1 MSGAK
6 RASRALA
13 LAALAGV
20 VLALA
25 GCGGAE
31 QEDDALP
38 YVIAGGST
46 TGVYYGYGEQLA
58 AVLTR
63 DLDVPVVIAET
74 NGSVDN
80 LLRIGSGEAVVG
92 FAQSDAAS
100 DAVRGVGAFAE
111 PLPIQAVARLYDEY
125 VHVVVRVDS
134 DIERIADL
142 EGRVVSLGSRNSGV
156 NVVATRILDA
166 AGVDAEALE
175 NRELGLEASIEA
187 LERADIEAFF
197 WVGGVPTPGLEDL
210 TDRLPVRL
218 LSVDAD
224 AVEGIN
230 SRFAGVYRFA
240 EFPTGAYGGE
250 EPTVTLAVPNYLVTS
265 EAASDEFI
273 HAVLASLFDAR
284 VHLAQ
289 HVPAAALLDRRSAIF
304 TDSIDLHPGA
314 ISYYRQA
321 RG

>member
-1 MSGAK
+1 MRRISR
-6 RASRALA
+6 RARTFA
-13 LAALAGV
+13 

-25 GCGGAE
+25 GALAMVGCSSGWE
-31 QEDDALP
+31 HEEDARP
-38 YVIAGGST
+38 YVIAGGSE

-63 DLDVPVVIAET
+63 DLDVPVTIAET

-92 FAQSDAAS
+92 FAQSDATS
-100 DAVRGVGAFAE
+100 DAVRGVGAFSE

-134 DIERIADL
+134 DIEHIADV
-142 EGRVVSLGSRNSGV
+142 ESRVVSLGSRNSGV

-166 AGVDAEALE
+166 AGVDAGAIE
-175 NRELGLEASIEA
+175 NRELGLEESIQA
-187 LERADIEAFF
+187 LERAEIDAFF
-197 WVGGVPTPGLEDL
+197 WVGGVPTPGLRDL
-210 TDRLPVRL
+210 ADRLPVRL
-218 LSVDAD
+218 LSIDTETVD
-224 AVEGIN
+224 EIN
-230 SRFAGVYRFA
+230 ARFAGVYRFA

-250 EPTVTLAVPNYLVTS
+250 EPTVTLAVPNYLVAS

-284 VHLAQ
+284 VQLAQ

-304 TDSIDLHPGA
+304 TDSIALHPGA
-314 ISYYRQA
+314 ISYYQQA
-321 RG
+321 KR